1 MDSLYFFHPP
11 SHLLELESYPQNP
24 TRHVYKRDES
34 TLDLIVKNSW
44 STHCHQTSSCQ
55 NAPLCVV
62 DAREITTWLKLLGLK
77 LVIRDFH
84 TATAASRCGGT
95 VATAISGSATI
106 AGVKRVKSMILE
118 FPGDWTRLFYSWFT
132 SNQIVLLNFQSRQA
146 RNKGTCYNCNR
157 W

>member
-1 MDSLYFFHPP
+1 MHIWWFFPNLALIKFLGIHIKRGLGICHTIFRKTRIPIYGGFITQGPP
-11 SHLLELESYPQNP
+11 G
-24 TRHVYKRDES
+24 R
-34 TLDLIVKNSW
+34 TLDLIIKNSW
-44 STHCHQTSSCQ
+44 STHCHQTNSCQ

-84 TATAASRCGGT
+84 TAAAASCCGGT

-118 FPGDWTRLFYSWFT
+118 FPGDWTRLFYS
-132 SNQIVLLNFQSRQA
+132 VL
-146 RNKGTCYNCNR
+146 
-157 W
+157 

>member
-1 MDSLYFFHPP
+1 MHIWWFFPNLALIKFLGIHIKRGLGIC
-11 SHLLELESYPQNP
+11 HTIFKEKLEFRS
-24 TRHVYKRDES
+24 TGVYNSGTSR
-34 TLDLIVKNSW
+34 TLDLIIKNSW
-44 STHCHQTSSCQ
+44 STHCHQTNSCQ

-84 TATAASRCGGT
+84 TAAAASCCGGT

-118 FPGDWTRLFYSWFT
+118 FPGDWTRLFYS
-132 SNQIVLLNFQSRQA
+132 VL
-146 RNKGTCYNCNR
+146 
-157 W
+157 

>member
-1 MDSLYFFHPP
+1 MNKNMVYSSKNEFTHSVFGRIHRGFIAQGPP
-11 SHLLELESYPQNP
+11 VHWIWPS
-24 TRHVYKRDES
+24 
-34 TLDLIVKNSW
+34 KNSW
-44 STHCHQTSSCQ
+44 FTHCHQTSSCQ

-118 FPGDWTRLFYSWFT
+118 FPGDWTGLNYSWFALKR
-132 SNQIVLLNFQSRQA
+132 LLWAGAYHQCQP
-146 RNKGTCYNCNR
+146 TVQPL
-157 W
+157 